1 MFVDSIFAAIQE
13 NQDMVFYLRY
23 MGENSEVMVQRDPEI
38 MKQKQL
44 GNNAQTDVAGSS
56 TSRKQ

>member
-1 MFVDSIFAAIQE
+1 
-13 NQDMVFYLRY
+13 MVSYLRY
-23 MGENSEVMVQRDPEI
+23 MGENNEVMVQRDPET